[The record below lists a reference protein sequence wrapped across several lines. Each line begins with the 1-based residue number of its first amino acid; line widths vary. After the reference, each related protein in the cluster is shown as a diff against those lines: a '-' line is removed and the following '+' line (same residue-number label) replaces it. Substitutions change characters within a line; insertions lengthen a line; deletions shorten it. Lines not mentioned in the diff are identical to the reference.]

1 MKRCTTLSSDTY
13 EALRWAVADAVVDA
27 SLVWRSTVQAPSI
40 DVQNQQ

>member
-1 MKRCTTLSSDTY
+1 MKRCTALSSDTY
-13 EALRWAVADAVVDA
+13 EALRWAVADPVVDA